1 MIGCHTSRR
10 SHTVGVSHVA
20 RAGLRGLI
28 GEPSILRGMASEHG
42 KIERSSTS
50 HRVVVIDISMSTFK
64 VMLPALTMRGC
75 TMD

>member
-50 HRVVVIDISMSTFK
+50 HRVAVIDILCPPLK
-64 VMLPALTMRGC
+64 L
-75 TMD
+75 